1 MGYSPL
7 ERLIATLTPL
17 ECLICRREG
26 NMLCTSCAETKLPE
40 QISRCY
46 LCNKLTLQRR
56 ICTSCS
62 SRSRLRRV
70 WWLGSY
76 NTELKELIFAMKY
89 ERCRAAARECGALL
103 AKIIGYLPPGT
114 LITHLPTA
122 SQRVRQRGFDQAA
135 LIAESV
141 ASSLGCTYTP
151 LLSRTTQVDQIGK
164 NRIERQKQMRESF
177 ACYETD
183 KVTGKT
189 ILLIDD
195 VITTGA
201 SIEAAASVLR
211 KAGAVH
217 VDAAVIARH
226 YLK

>member
-1 MGYSPL
+1 MRYSPL
-7 ERLIATLTPL
+7 EQLIAILTPL
-17 ECLICRREG
+17 ECLICQREG
-26 NMLCTSCAETKLPE
+26 NMLCASCAEDAIPE

-46 LCNKLTLQRR
+46 LCNKITLQHRV
-56 ICTSCS
+56 CASCG

-70 WWLGSY
+70 WWLGAY
-76 NTELKELIFAMKY
+76 RDELKQLVRAMKY
-89 ERCRAAARECGALL
+89 ERSRAAARECGALL
-103 AKIIGYLPPGT
+103 AEVIGYIPHDV

-122 SQRVRQRGFDQAA
+122 SQRIRQRGFDQAA

-211 KAGAVH
+211 RSGAAH